1 MAIYFS
7 IGFCQPFAKMAT
19 ERVDGFESV
28 ETVSADGAI
37 VGVRID
43 NPREV
48 LRLEELITTLN
59 LDPDKMWPRLR
70 ADDDVLLGRR
80 QATWGGGG
88 A

>member
-19 ERVDGFESV
+19 EQVEGFESV
-28 ETVSADGAI
+28 ETVSADGEI
-37 VGVRID
+37 VGVRME
-43 NPREV
+43 NPREL
-48 LRLEELITTLN
+48 LRLDELIATLN
-59 LDPDKMWPRLR
+59 LDPDKVWQRLR
-70 ADDDVLLGRR
+70 ADEDVLLGRR

>member
-19 ERVDGFESV
+19 EQVQGFESV
-28 ETVSADGAI
+28 ETVSADGEI
-37 VGVRID
+37 VGVRIE
-43 NPREV
+43 NPREL
-48 LRLEELITTLN
+48 LRLDELIATLN
-59 LDPDKMWPRLR
+59 LDPDKVWQRLR
-70 ADDDVLLGRR
+70 ADEDVLLGRR

>member
-19 ERVDGFESV
+19 ERVEGFESV
-28 ETVSADGAI
+28 ETVSADGEI

-43 NPREV
+43 DPREI
-48 LRLEELITTLN
+48 LRLEELIATLN
-59 LDPDKMWPRLR
+59 LDPAKMWPRLR

>member
-19 ERVDGFESV
+19 ERVEGFESV
-28 ETVSADGAI
+28 ETVSADGEI
-37 VGVRID
+37 VGVRLE
-43 NPREV
+43 NPREL
-48 LRLEELITTLN
+48 LRLDELITTLN
-59 LDPDKMWPRLR
+59 LDPDKVWQRLR
-70 ADDDVLLGRR
+70 ADEDVLLGRR

>member
-19 ERVDGFESV
+19 ERVEGFESV
-28 ETVSADGAI
+28 EMVSADGEI
-37 VGVRID
+37 VGVRIE
-43 NPREV
+43 NPREL
-48 LRLEELITTLN
+48 LRLDELIATLN
-59 LDPDKMWPRLR
+59 LNPDKVWQRLR
-70 ADDDVLLGRR
+70 ADEDVLLGRR

>member
-7 IGFCQPFAKMAT
+7 IGFCQPFAKMST
-19 ERVDGFESV
+19 ENVEGFESV
-28 ETVSADGAI
+28 QIVSADGDI

-48 LRLEELITTLN
+48 LRLDELITTLN
-59 LDPDKMWPRLR
+59 LDPEKMWSRLR

>member
-7 IGFCQPFAKMAT
+7 IGFCQPFAKMT
-19 ERVDGFESV
+19 TDRVEGFDSV
-28 ETVSADGAI
+28 ETVSADGEI

-48 LRLEELITTLN
+48 VRLDELITVLN
-59 LDPDKMWPRLR
+59 LDPERVWPRLR
-70 ADDDVLLGRR
+70 ADDDVLVNRR

>member
-19 ERVDGFESV
+19 EQVEGFESV
-28 ETVSADGAI
+28 ETVSADGEI
-37 VGVRID
+37 VGVRIE
-43 NPREV
+43 NPREL
-48 LRLEELITTLN
+48 LRLDELIATLN
-59 LDPDKMWPRLR
+59 LNPDKVWQRLR
-70 ADDDVLLGRR
+70 ADEDVLLGRR

>member
-7 IGFCQPFAKMAT
+7 IGYCQPFARIET
-19 ERVDGFESV
+19 DQVEGFESV
-28 ETVSADGAI
+28 QIVSADGEI

-48 LRLEELITTLN
+48 LRLDQLIEALN
-59 LDPDKMWPRLR
+59 LDADKLWSRLR

>member
-1 MAIYFS
+1 VAIYFS
-7 IGFCQPFAKMAT
+7 IGVCQPFAKMETAK
-19 ERVDGFESV
+19 VDGFTSV

-43 NPREV
+43 DPREV
-48 LRLEELITTLN
+48 LRLDDLIRELN
-59 LDPDKMWPRLR
+59 LDADKMWSRLR
-70 ADDDVLLGRR
+70 ADDDVLNSRR

>member
-19 ERVDGFESV
+19 EQVEGFESV
-28 ETVSADGAI
+28 ETVSADGEI
-37 VGVRID
+37 VGVRIE
-43 NPREV
+43 NPREL
-48 LRLEELITTLN
+48 LRLDELIATLN
-59 LDPDKMWPRLR
+59 LDPDKVWQRLR
-70 ADDDVLLGRR
+70 ADEDVLLGRR

>member
-19 ERVDGFESV
+19 ERVEGFDSV
-28 ETVSADGAI
+28 ETVSADGEI
-37 VGVRID
+37 VGVRLE
-43 NPREV
+43 NPREL
-48 LRLEELITTLN
+48 LRLDELITTLN
-59 LDPDKMWPRLR
+59 LNPDKVWQRLR
-70 ADDDVLLGRR
+70 ADEDVLLGRR